1 MEFGLLPLDHPLI
14 IENLENSGFFPKGK
28 ETSLRKAEFENN
40 LRTDI
45 KLCQKSLNINTV
57 VSSSPIDFE
66 GLRRLMA
73 FGSCESQTEAHDCP
87 RTENQ
92 LKNHAWKGYCRKC
105 SVFSKIYCSFTRL
118 EQILSI
124 NFKFNGIF
132 VPFLKREKTFIE
144 EHRINFK
151 FVINILKSFSF
162 VPWGKICH
170 KNILTYVS

>member
-73 FGSCESQTEAHDCP
+73 FGSCESQTEAHD
-87 RTENQ
+87 
-92 LKNHAWKGYCRKC
+92 
-105 SVFSKIYCSFTRL
+105 
-118 EQILSI
+118 
-124 NFKFNGIF
+124 
-132 VPFLKREKTFIE
+132 
-144 EHRINFK
+144 
-151 FVINILKSFSF
+151 
-162 VPWGKICH
+162 
-170 KNILTYVS
+170 